1 MKGIILAGGSGSR
14 LAPLT
19 RSISKHLLPIYNKP
33 LIYYPLSVLM
43 IGGIKDILII
53 TSEGQTDLYKETLGD
68 GSEFGVSLSYETQIK
83 PKGIADAFLLGSDFI
98 GHDSVTLILGDNIFW
113 GHAFSIMFRKA
124 LNKNKGATLFGYQV
138 KDPERFGVIEYDENQ
153 KVIGIEEKPKEPK
166 SNFAATGLYIYD
178 NRVVNLARS
187 LKPSDRGEL
196 EITDLNNKYVEL
208 DAVEVEL
215 LGRGFSWLDAGTV
228 ESLFDASSFI
238 KIIEERQG
246 FKVSCIEEIAYT
258 NGWISKSDMIARAEK
273 LKNTDYGDYI
283 LDLVNK

>member
-19 RSISKHLLPIYNKP
+19 TSISKHLLPIYNKP

-53 TSEGQTDLYKETLGD
+53 TGEGQTDLYKKTLGD
-68 GSEFGVSLSYETQIK
+68 GSEFGVNLSYETQIK

-98 GHDSVTLILGDNIFW
+98 GDDSVTLILGDNIFW
-113 GHAFSIMFRKA
+113 GHAFSIMFREA
-124 LNKNKGATLFGYQV
+124 LNKNRGATLFGYQV

-178 NRVVNLARS
+178 NRVVKLARS
-187 LKPSDRGEL
+187 LKPSNRGEL
-196 EITDLNNKYVEL
+196 EITDLNNEYVKL
-208 DAVEVEL
+208 DSVDVEL

-238 KIIEERQG
+238 QIIEERQG

-258 NGWISKSDMIARAEK
+258 NGWIGKSDMIARAEK
-273 LKNTDYGDYI
+273 LKNTDYGDYL
-283 LDLVNK
+283 LDLVNR